1 MIGIESSWLE
11 SGRWRKLVFDI
22 QLAPTPCH
30 FGGFRW
36 WWVCPVCAA
45 RTAVLYGRGAFACRR
60 CLQLAYRSQRETTPA
75 RALRQANAIRRMFEW
90 PPGVIRGHGAKPK
103 HLHWATYARLLR
115 KYDAY
120 VNVFLG
126 YLSDRS
132 AAVEAVLVNS
142 AQNLRKTRD

>member
-1 MIGIESSWLE
+1 
-11 SGRWRKLVFDI
+11 
-22 QLAPTPCH
+22 
-30 FGGFRW
+30 
-36 WWVCPVCAA
+36 
-45 RTAVLYGRGAFACRR
+45 
-60 CLQLAYRSQRETTPA
+60 
-75 RALRQANAIRRMFEW
+75 MFEW